1 MVSIPPGSSL
11 GRYRVVDQL
20 GRGGMATVFKCHDP
34 NLDRYVAIKV
44 LPSYYTEDPTFVGR
58 FTQEAQTVARLNNP
72 SILQI
77 YDFGEDKG
85 FSFIVTEMV
94 AGGTLQDKLTGDPMS
109 VEQVLKY
116 MKPLVEA
123 LDYAHAQGIVH
134 RDLKPANVLL
144 TEDERPILADFGL
157 ARMLE
162 SATRFTQAHQA
173 LGTPEYMA
181 PEQAMGAD
189 ADHRSDLYA
198 IGIMLYQMLLGQTPF
213 RADTPA
219 ATLMAHVHRPLPLPT
234 SINSYLN
241 PRIEALLLKALAKEP
256 DDRFQS
262 AKDMIQALETASGLG
277 RKTAPMDDLDFG
289 ATAVLDLSE
298 LEAAT
303 AQDIDAATLV
313 MDTGV
318 PPQGDTLAVDRPTQ
332 GIQAAPPTEGAP
344 RRPVPPRAQPPA
356 TSAPSPAP
364 ATKSSGPPMALIGGG
379 AAVAIAVIAIVAFVL
394 SQGGGNDGQ
403 PAAASPTETSSVE
416 TPLAVVPVADAT
428 ATPEAAQTAG
438 DALCPTLP
446 GTGDG
451 DATSIS
457 AAVSQLNVM
466 QERAHSSV
474 ANLRNVEDPPAVETI
489 LRTRD
494 ELCEITRGFY
504 RRRDVR
510 DQIFEAEELY
520 KTLGLMA
527 ADESLEEILLEIQLQ
542 QVSALF
548 DDLSGSVYVLSD
560 AKRIT
565 PQLELGYASAYMG
578 GLQQELFNVT
588 RLRNSVRDGTGD
600 EFRAVTALITGD
612 VAVVSGGYVDTVI
625 AKDADALNELR
636 QPIPGNKLLSAPAIV
651 QKTIL
656 FPQVAGRRF
665 VEEIFAKDGVWD
677 TVNQAYEAP
686 PETTEQVLHPE
697 KYFSLEAPHNVVL
710 PNIAGHMSGGWSLT
724 ATDTMGEFLVRSYLE
739 EHLSDRE
746 AADAA
751 SGWGGDRYYLMS
763 NPEQGRLMVG
773 QVQFDSGLEAD
784 EFFEAFRVFMRVA
797 TQDTDTTTQQVGQ
810 TGQLWTTEGGK
821 VVFLGESP
829 PAALL
834 IIGDDQAAVNE
845 ALNKLGEAL
854 VELESQ
860 QP

>member
-116 MKPLVEA
+116 MKPLAEA

-198 IGIMLYQMLLGQTPF
+198 IGIMLYQMLLGRTPF

-234 SINSYLN
+234 SINSDLN

-262 AKDMIQALETASGLG
+262 AKDMIQALETASGLR

-313 MDTGV
+313 MDTSL
-318 PPQGDTLAVDRPTQ
+318 PPQGDTLAVDKPTQ
-332 GIQAAPPTEGAP
+332 GVQAAPPTEGAP
-344 RRPVPPRAQPPA
+344 RRPVPPRTQPPA
-356 TSAPSPAP
+356 TAAPSPAP
-364 ATKSSGPPMALIGGG
+364 ATKSSGPPMALIGG
-379 AAVAIAVIAIVAFVL
+379 AVAVAVAVIAAVAFVL
-394 SQGGGNDGQ
+394 NQGGDDGQ

-416 TPLAVVPVADAT
+416 TPLAVVPIADAT
-428 ATPEAAQTAG
+428 ATPEVILAAG
-438 DALCPTLP
+438 DALCPPLP

-451 DATSIS
+451 DAASIS
-457 AAVSQLNVM
+457 AAVSQLNDM
-466 QERAHSSV
+466 QKRAHTSI
-474 ANLRNVEDPPAVETI
+474 ANLRSVENPPAVDT
-489 LRTRD
+489 LPRTRD
-494 ELCEITRGFY
+494 ELCGITRGFY
-504 RRRDVR
+504 RRKDVR

-527 ADESLEEILLEIQLQ
+527 DEQSLEEILLGIQLQ

-565 PQLELGYASAYMG
+565 PQLEIGYASAYMG

-588 RLRNSVRDGTGD
+588 GLRNSARDGTGD

-612 VAVVSGGYVDTVI
+612 VAVVTGGYVQTVI

-636 QPIPGNKLLSAPAIV
+636 QPIPGNKLLSAPSIV
-651 QKTIL
+651 QKTSL
-656 FPQVAGRRF
+656 FPQVEGREF
-665 VEEIFAKDGVWD
+665 VEELHAKDGVWE
-677 TVNQAYEAP
+677 TVNEAYEAP
-686 PETTEQVLHPE
+686 PESTEQVLHPE

-710 PNIAGHMSGGWSLT
+710 PNISGRMSGGWSLT
-724 ATDTMGEFLVRSYLE
+724 AIDTMGEFLIRSYLE
-739 EHLSDRE
+739 EHLSDQD

-751 SGWGGDRYYLMS
+751 SGWGGDKYQLLS
-763 NPEQGRLMVG
+763 NPEQGRLMLA
-773 QVQFDSGLEAD
+773 QIQFDSGPEAD
-784 EFFEAFRVFMRVA
+784 EFFDAFRLFMGIA
-797 TQDTDTTTQQVGQ
+797 TQGTDTTTQQVGQ
-810 TGQLWTTEGGK
+810 TGRLWTTEGGK
-821 VVFLGESP
+821 TIFLGESP

-834 IIGDDQAAVNE
+834 IVGDEQDAVQE
-845 ALNKLGEAL
+845 ALDQLVAAL